1 MKMFHATMIHFFTIK
16 LQFQPRDSRLLLI
29 GVFIFTFLFAA
40 TPATNQAQEV
50 VKGEW
55 FIDFSRPEPDKVQ
68 LTLIKQKMRGGSSK
82 YTHGSGVS
90 INEIQGLSR
99 EQASGG
105 QREVKFRI
113 EREAGTFELEGF
125 FREGKGAGF
134 LTLMPSRSFVSA
146 MDSRGYDNLNEYDL
160 FSAAANDVSVKLI
173 DDLRSAGYDRLSFKE
188 IIEADIFKLS
198 GEYVRDLKTA
208 GYENLTFK
216 DLREARIFKIDSQFV
231 KEIQTA
237 GFASLPLKTLVEL
250 RVYEITPE
258 FIRTARNR
266 LGSDL
271 TVRQILDLK
280 RLGIFKESGGK

>member
-1 MKMFHATMIHFFTIK
+1 MKKFRATMIQFFTMK
-16 LQFQPRDSRLLLI
+16 LQFQPRGSLLLLI
-29 GVFIFTFLFAA
+29 SVFIFIFLFAT

-50 VKGEW
+50 IKGEW

-68 LTLIKQKMRGGSSK
+68 LTLIKQKMRGGNK
-82 YTHGSGVS
+82 YTHSSGVPIS
-90 INEIQGLSR
+90 EIQSLSR
-99 EQASGG
+99 EQVSDR
-105 QREVKFRI
+105 QKEVKFHI

-134 LTLMPSRSFVSA
+134 LTLMPNRSFVSA
-146 MDSRGYDNLNEYDL
+146 MDSRGYGNMNEDDL
-160 FSAAANDVSVKLI
+160 FSAAANDVSVKII
-173 DDLRSAGYDRLSFKE
+173 DDLKSAGYDRLSFKE

-198 GEYVRDLKTA
+198 SEYVRDLKTA

-216 DLREARIFKIDSQFV
+216 DLLEVRVFKIDSQFV

-250 RVYEITPE
+250 RVYKITSE

-280 RLGIFKESGGK
+280 RLGIVKESGGK